1 MFKKEIMAQITL
13 HIKDNK
19 VPFFMELIK
28 NFDFIKIEKYPS
40 KEEVKENIRQ
50 GLKELQ
56 LVEQG
61 KLKSRPAKEFL
72 DEL

>member
-1 MFKKEIMAQITL
+1 MTQITL

-28 NFDFIKIEKYPS
+28 NFDFIKIDDYPTR
-40 KEEVKENIRQ
+40 EEVKENIRE

-56 LVEQG
+56 LVGQG

-72 DEL
+72 NEL

>member
-1 MFKKEIMAQITL
+1 MAQITL
-13 HIKDNK
+13 HIKDSK

-28 NFDFIKIEKYPS
+28 NFDFVEVDEYPT
-40 KEEVKENIRQ
+40 KEEVKKNIRQ

-56 LVEQG
+56 LVGQG

>member
-1 MFKKEIMAQITL
+1 
-13 HIKDNK
+13 
-19 VPFFMELIK
+19 MELIK
-28 NFDFIKIEKYPS
+28 NFDFVEVDEYPT

-56 LVEQG
+56 LVGQG